1 MKQYFIHNGQ
11 NEQGPLDIEQLKLQ
25 PLKQDTP
32 IWHEG
37 LKHWT
42 TASEIEEIKFIFT
55 TKTSPPP
62 FVKSTP
68 PKYQETSSISSNIDT
83 LELPKKK
90 SILFSIIIGC
100 VIIIGGI
107 IGLNAYQKSVT
118 VDTFVAMQQNEDA
131 SKEFERQR
139 INIANTEKNKK
150 YRNNWSDYIS
160 STSNRY
166 SYREIGGIFELE
178 VIITNNTEYMLDE
191 VDVQVGYIKDN
202 GSYFKTEIVR
212 VYNINAHSAKS
223 QKAPESERGK
233 SVDMTINGITSRKMH
248 FCYQQGSGGNNL
260 EDPYFCK

>member
-1 MKQYFIHNGQ
+1 MRQYFIHNGQ
-11 NEQGPLDIEQLKLQ
+11 TEQGPLDIEQLKLQ
-25 PLKQDTP
+25 PLKLDTP
-32 IWHEG
+32 IWYEG

-42 TASEIEEIKFIFT
+42 IAGEIEEIKFMFV

-68 PKYQETSSISSNIDT
+68 PSFQDPISTFSDSDT
-83 LELPKKK
+83 LEVPKKK
-90 SILFSIIIGC
+90 SLLYPFIIGS
-100 VIIIGGI
+100 VVIIGGI

-118 VDTFVAMQQNEDA
+118 VDTFVAMQKNEDA
-131 SKEFERQR
+131 FKESERQR
-139 INIANTEKNKK
+139 INIVNTEKNKK

-248 FCYQQGSGGNNL
+248 FCYQQGTGGNNS